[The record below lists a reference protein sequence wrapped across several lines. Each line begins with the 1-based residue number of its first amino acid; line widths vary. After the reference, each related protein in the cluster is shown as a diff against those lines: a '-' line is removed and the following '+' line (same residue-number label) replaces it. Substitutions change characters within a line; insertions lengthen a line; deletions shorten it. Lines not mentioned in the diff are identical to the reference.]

1 MAHDLRQLAGSELA
15 ASTRAVAELRQAC
28 CAVVTHRAPL
38 IAVGTEQA
46 TAGLLSAC
54 RHGATRGTMIG
65 HMTDAKVL
73 EPDSKLQRQLEEH
86 AYKVL
91 AASAVLLIAVGTVV
105 FSLLEDW
112 SIVDSFYFS
121 VVTATTV
128 GFGDLTPD
136 TDGAKL
142 FTVLYIIFGISII
155 GTFLNLRFKRRSIM
169 RVQSHSDGGA
179 DNPAESG

>member
-1 MAHDLRQLAGSELA
+1 MKMAHDLRQLAGSELA

-28 CAVVTHRAPL
+28 CAVVTHRAPVRSWFGL
-38 IAVGTEQA
+38 VVAVILA
-46 TAGLLSAC
+46 AC
-54 RHGATRGTMIG
+54 RPGATREARIG
-65 HMTDAKVL
+65 RMTDTQD
-73 EPDSKLQRQLEEH
+73 PRIDSKLQNH

-91 AASAVLLIAVGTVV
+91 AASAVLLIVVGTVV

-142 FTVLYIIFGISII
+142 FTVLYIFFGISLI
-155 GTFLNLRFKRRSIM
+155 GTFLNTRLKRRSIS
-169 RVQSHSDGGA
+169 RVQSHSDRGA

>member
-1 MAHDLRQLAGSELA
+1 
-15 ASTRAVAELRQAC
+15 
-28 CAVVTHRAPL
+28 
-38 IAVGTEQA
+38 
-46 TAGLLSAC
+46 
-54 RHGATRGTMIG
+54 
-65 HMTDAKVL
+65 MTDMQD
-73 EPDSKLQRQLEEH
+73 PRHDSKLQDH

-91 AASAVLLIAVGTVV
+91 AASAVLLIVVGTVV
-105 FSLLEDW
+105 FSWLEDW

-142 FTVLYIIFGISII
+142 FTVLYIFFGISLI
-155 GTFLNLRFKRRSIM
+155 GTFLNVRLKRRSVS
-169 RVQSHSDGGA
+169 RAQSYSAHSA